1 MIRRVL
7 QKRTALTIIY
17 HLLREEGLFLGLSS
31 GINVAGAVRFAR
43 ERGPGQTIVTIL
55 CDLRT

>member
-31 GINVAGAVRFAR
+31 SITWPVRFVSRKSADPAKR
-43 ERGPGQTIVTIL
+43 L
-55 CDLRT
+55 